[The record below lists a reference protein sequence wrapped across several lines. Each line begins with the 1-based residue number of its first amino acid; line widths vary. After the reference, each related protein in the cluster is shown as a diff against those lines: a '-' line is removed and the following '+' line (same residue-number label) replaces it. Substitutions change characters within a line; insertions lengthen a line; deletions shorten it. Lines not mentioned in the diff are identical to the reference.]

1 MQPFIIGVAGGS
13 GSGKSTVTEQ
23 IVRAVGESTVCVF
36 RLDNYYLDR
45 SSITAEERS
54 RINFDHPNAFD
65 WDLMRHQLNS
75 LYNGL
80 SIEMPEYDFT
90 THTRKK
96 ETLTILPAKIIIV
109 EGIFSLYEESMCG
122 HMALRIFV
130 DTASDVRLMRRLRRD
145 IIERGRTVE
154 SVLQQYSYFVRPMYN
169 KFVEPTK
176 RRAHIIIP
184 HGSNKAALEMIIS
197 RINSVLNDHAI
208 IVEEDF
214 LFVEEMVAE

>member
-23 IVRAVGESTVCVF
+23 IVRAVGEADVCVF
-36 RLDNYYLDR
+36 RIDNYYLDR
-45 SSITAEERS
+45 SSLSMEDRNKL
-54 RINFDHPNAFD
+54 NFDHPNAFD
-65 WDLMRHQLNS
+65 WELMKHQLNS
-75 LYNGL
+75 LFHGQ
-80 SIEMPEYDFT
+80 SINMPEYDFT
-90 THTRKK
+90 THTRKEK
-96 ETLTILPAKIIIV
+96 LLQIVPAKIIIV
-109 EGIFSLYEESMCG
+109 EGIFALYDESMCN

-130 DTASDVRLMRRLRRD
+130 DTAPDVRLMRRLRRD
-145 IIERGRTVE
+145 ILKRGRTVE

-197 RINSVLNDHAI
+197 RINSVLNNQNI

-214 LFVEEMVAE
+214 LFIEESVAE

>member
-1 MQPFIIGVAGGS
+1 MQPFIIAVAGGS

-23 IVRAVGESTVCVF
+23 IVRAVGESEVCIF

-45 SSITAEERS
+45 SSISMEERNK
-54 RINFDHPNAFD
+54 INFDHPNAFD
-65 WDLMRHQLNS
+65 WNLMKHQLNRLS
-75 LYNGL
+75 NGL
-80 SIEMPEYDFT
+80 AIDMPEYDFT
-90 THTRKK
+90 THTRRT
-96 ETLTILPAKIIIV
+96 ETLTVVPAKIIIV
-109 EGIFSLYEESMCG
+109 EGIFALYEESMCN

-145 IIERGRTVE
+145 ILKRGRTVE

-197 RINSVLNDHAI
+197 RINSVLTDQTI
-208 IVEEDF
+208 VVEEDF
-214 LFVEEMVAE
+214 LYTEDVVEH

>member
-23 IVRAVGESTVCVF
+23 IVRAVGEVDVCVF

-45 SSITAEERS
+45 SSISAAERNK
-54 RINFDHPNAFD
+54 INFDHPNAFD
-65 WDLMRHQLNS
+65 WDLMKQQLDNLS
-75 LYNGL
+75 NGL

-90 THTRKK
+90 THTRKS
-96 ETLTILPAKIIIV
+96 EALTVLPAKIIIV
-109 EGIFSLYEESMCG
+109 EGIFSLYEEAMCS

-130 DTASDVRLMRRLRRD
+130 DTAPDVRLMRRLRRD
-145 IIERGRTVE
+145 ILKRGRTVE

-197 RINSVLNDHAI
+197 RINSVLHEHTI

-214 LFVEEMVAE
+214 LFIEEMVEE